1 MLRYIQYQTSQDF
14 FDQASQFVERPLV
27 VCPNPFKADEARL
40 RFDSVGKEVECITI
54 SKFMKDQ
61 IKSLLPEET
70 MANAKNKSELIL
82 FLGAVWK
89 KLKTNPDYL
98 AFVNAF
104 NIFTELRSYSVETP
118 VIEGALEFYDE
129 ELAQIVTLFQKLVTD
144 MGIIDEH
151 GSYNVLTQRL
161 REGDL
166 PVEYNLPKEI
176 VLYGFE
182 FLTASQLD
190 LLKILATR
198 TDLSLLLYQNVVEN
212 STDLDWVG
220 WLKPEETI
228 QVEARYEMQKTNN
241 SFEFSPGYLAH
252 SIRDESDIY
261 VLGTKKSEFQ
271 NIQELPFNSQ
281 YKQSVD
287 IFSQSYQMVWEWI
300 GDFSGKLTDLREELK
315 DLGEIL
321 VKRED
326 FLGLKVCLLVINKI
340 NHWEGLSDSNGKISQ
355 FDLSIIKDSTELDL
369 PRINKFNPRGNKE
382 ITALSQIEGIKDK
395 KVSVIIST
403 QYQRLSFSE
412 SMYTDSIEKY
422 LTAIGPIRR
431 AEFEY
436 NIYLS
441 RLIELNLLNDL
452 DFYIEQGLLKAD
464 KQWKRILDHFEF
476 ESEKLPLKLDRKTK
490 YVQHEK
496 KSFELKRLSSSKLQM
511 FSDCPRKFYYSYIE
525 KISPDIKLQGEVD
538 AAERGQIQHEVIE
551 VYLKS
556 YPTFDEDSF
565 QKTIEKVVAKYLS
578 GKDEM
583 DLDGLYVEVRAYT
596 LSIIQILLTIKN
608 QYNVKFEFEKEFFFK
623 TDIEF
628 TGSIDCFGRGANDL
642 QILLDFKRSGY
653 SFSTITEILEFGK
666 NQLWFYLKRLVD
678 SGQLDL
684 DKPMIFGYVDLSD
697 VSNSLLFSPSR
708 EYLTEFKEIFGRSRS
723 SNIED
728 VKAHMDA
735 YSEFEAENIERLKGE
750 KEFNPQPID
759 HKVCSFCFLATTCSR
774 GVLHG

>member
-14 FDQASQFVERPLV
+14 FDQASQYVEAPLV

-61 IKSLLPEET
+61 IRSLLPEET

-89 KLKTNPDYL
+89 KLQNKPDYL

-118 VIEGALEFYDE
+118 VIEGALEFYDD

-144 MGIIDEH
+144 MNIIDEH

-166 PVEYNLPKEI
+166 PVDYVLPKEI

-198 TDLSLLLYQNVVEN
+198 SDLSLMLYQNVVEN
-212 STDLDWVG
+212 ATDLDWVG
-220 WLKPEETI
+220 WLKPEETLKV
-228 QVEARYEMQKTNN
+228 QSGYNTQKINN

-252 SIRDESDIY
+252 SVREDSDIY
-261 VLGTKKSEFQ
+261 VLGTKKSDFQ

-300 GDFSGKLTDLREELK
+300 GDFSGKLSDLRDELK
-315 DLGEIL
+315 DLGGIL
-321 VKRED
+321 VERED

-340 NHWEGLSDSNGKISQ
+340 NQWEGLSDANDRISQ

-369 PRINKFNPRGNKE
+369 PRINKFNPRGDKK
-382 ITALSQIEGIKDK
+382 ITALSQLEGIKDK

-403 QYQRLSFSE
+403 QYQRLNFSE
-412 SMYTDSIEKY
+412 SMYTDNIEKY

-441 RLIELNLLNDL
+441 RLIELNLLNDV

-464 KQWKRILDHFEF
+464 KQWKRILDHFKL
-476 ESEKLPLKLDRKTK
+476 ESESLPLDLDRNSE
-490 YVQHEK
+490 YIQHNK
-496 KSFELKRLSSSKLQM
+496 KPFELVRLSSSKLQM
-511 FSDCPRKFYYSYIE
+511 FSDCPRKFYYSYVE
-525 KISPDIKLQGEVD
+525 KLSPDIRLQGEVD

-556 YPTFDEDSF
+556 YPNFDEDNF
-565 QKTIEKVVAKYLS
+565 QKTIEKVVSKYLS

-583 DLDGLYVEVRAYT
+583 DLEGLYVEVRAYT
-596 LSIIQILLTIKN
+596 LSIIQILLTIKD
-608 QYNVKFEFEKEFFFK
+608 QYSVKFEFEKEFRIK
-623 TDIEF
+623 TDVEF
-628 TGSIDCFGRGANDL
+628 SGSIDCFGRGSNDL
-642 QILLDFKRSGY
+642 QVLLDFKRSGY

-666 NQLWFYLKRLVD
+666 NQLWFYIKRLID

-684 DKPMIFGYVDLSD
+684 EKPLVFGYVDLSD
-697 VSNSLLFSPSR
+697 VSNSLLFSASR
-708 EYLTEFKEIFGRSRS
+708 EYLAEFKDIFGRSRS
-723 SNIED
+723 SSIDDINS
-728 VKAHMDA
+728 HMDA
-735 YSEFEAENIERLKGE
+735 YAEFETQSIERLKNE
-750 KEFNPQPID
+750 IEFEPEPID
-759 HKVCSFCFLATTCSR
+759 HKVCSFCFLASTCSR
-774 GVLHG
+774 GVSNG